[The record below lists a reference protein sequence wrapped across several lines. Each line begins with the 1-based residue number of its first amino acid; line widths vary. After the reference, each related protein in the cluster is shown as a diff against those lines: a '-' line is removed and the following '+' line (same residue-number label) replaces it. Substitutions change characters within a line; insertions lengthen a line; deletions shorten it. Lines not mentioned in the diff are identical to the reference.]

1 MRNVIARYNEAILP
15 EHRGNPLIE
24 ALPPLLDDTEILMAL
39 SNFPPL
45 DENIRWTESAAIRRQ
60 YVDRI
65 KHFRCPQTN
74 YIECYRYITRIIRDG
89 YAPRN
94 PLKSSTQQYLHY
106 YGDERPD
113 IEPVDG
119 YFHPCADTLTIVGIS
134 GSGKTTMLE
143 QVLGHFPQVIQHT
156 QYKGVYPGVSDQVI
170 WVKVNCPYNASVREL
185 CESILIMLDNILGLE
200 PTKPASRNGGLA
212 RQIAQRNKAAFL
224 GVLVIDE
231 MQRLKFSRTGG
242 ESTLIDFLHE
252 IVDSLGVSLV
262 FCGNHPFEETLSKK
276 LRIARRAESGGF
288 MNISLPDFNTTDWQS
303 FINYLWPLQWTNVET
318 PLTPE
323 LNETLFLLSKGNM
336 AIAQMIYRRAQMMVI
351 GSGNEVINKA
361 VLRSAVPRLS
371 ASSDEFI
378 GTQINFA
385 LPPSRSVSV
394 RARNDERSTTVNGNR
409 NKQKTS
415 SMVVFGDLSR
425 PQHSE
430 LADMSMKVLN
440 AFEDNMSRIENSSV
454 FRTLANEN
462 KSFAHLSAYGLLCTE
477 PVFE

>member
-1 MRNVIARYNEAILP
+1 MRKVIARYNEAILP

-24 ALPPLLDDTEILMAL
+24 ALPPLLDDTEILIAL
-39 SNFPPL
+39 SHFPPR
-45 DENIRWTESAAIRRQ
+45 DDHIRWNQSALVRGH

-65 KHFRCPQTN
+65 KNFRCPQTS
-74 YIECYRYITRIIRDG
+74 YIECYKYLTRIIRDG

-143 QVLGHFPQVIQHT
+143 QVLGHFPQVIEHN
-156 QYKGVYPGVSDQVI
+156 QYQGSYPGVSEQVI
-170 WVKVNCPYNASVREL
+170 WVKVNCPYNASVRDL
-185 CESILIMLDNILGLE
+185 CESILAILDSVLGLE
-200 PTKPASRNGGLA
+200 PTKPAIRNGSLA
-212 RQIAQRNKAAFL
+212 RQIAQRIKAAFL

-288 MNISLPDFNTTDWQS
+288 MNI
-303 FINYLWPLQWTNVET
+303 
-318 PLTPE
+318 
-323 LNETLFLLSKGNM
+323 
-336 AIAQMIYRRAQMMVI
+336 
-351 GSGNEVINKA
+351 
-361 VLRSAVPRLS
+361 
-371 ASSDEFI
+371 
-378 GTQINFA
+378 
-385 LPPSRSVSV
+385 
-394 RARNDERSTTVNGNR
+394 
-409 NKQKTS
+409 
-415 SMVVFGDLSR
+415 
-425 PQHSE
+425 
-430 LADMSMKVLN
+430 
-440 AFEDNMSRIENSSV
+440 
-454 FRTLANEN
+454 
-462 KSFAHLSAYGLLCTE
+462 
-477 PVFE
+477 

>member
-1 MRNVIARYNEAILP
+1 MTKVIARYNEAILP

-24 ALPPLLDDTEILMAL
+24 ALPPLMDDTEILISM

-45 DENIRWTESAAIRRQ
+45 DEFIRWNESASVREH

-74 YIECYRYITRIIRDG
+74 YIECYKYLTRIIRDG

-113 IEPVDG
+113 IEPADG
-119 YFHPCADTLTIVGIS
+119 YFHPNADTLTIVGIS

-156 QYKGVYPGVSDQVI
+156 QYNGVYPGVSDQVI

-185 CESILIMLDNILGLE
+185 CESILLILDNVLGLE

-212 RQIAQRNKAAFL
+212 RQIAQRIKAAFL

-276 LRIARRAESGGF
+276 LRVARRAESGGF
-288 MNISLPDFNTTDWQS
+288 MNISPPGYNTTDWQS

-318 PLTPE
+318 PLTQE

-336 AIAQMIYRRAQMMVI
+336 AVAQMIYRKAQMIVI

-361 VLRSAVPRLS
+361 VLRSALPRLL
-371 ASSDEFI
+371 ASSEEFI
-378 GTQINFA
+378 STQITV
-385 LPPSRSVSV
+385 PPPPFRPVPAN
-394 RARNDERSTTVNGNR
+394 ARNDERSSAVNSNR
-409 NKQKTS
+409 NRQKAS
-415 SMVVFGDLSR
+415 SVVVVGDLSR
-425 PQHSE
+425 PQHTE
-430 LADMSMKVLN
+430 LADRTMKVLN
-440 AFEDNMSRIENSSV
+440 TFEESMSRVKYSSV
-454 FRTLANEN
+454 FRTLANGN

>member
-1 MRNVIARYNEAILP
+1 MRKVFARYTEAILP

-24 ALPPLLDDTEILMAL
+24 ALPPLLDDTEILMAM

-45 DENIRWTESAAIRRQ
+45 DDFIRWNESASVREH

-74 YIECYRYITRIIRDG
+74 YIECYKYLTRIIRDG

-94 PLKSSTQQYLHY
+94 PLKRSTQQYLHY
-106 YGDERPD
+106 YGDECPD
-113 IEPVDG
+113 IETVDG
-119 YFHPCADTLTIVGIS
+119 YFHPNADTLTIVGIS

-156 QYKGVYPGVSDQVI
+156 QYNGVYPGVSDQVI

-185 CESILIMLDNILGLE
+185 CESILLILDNVMGLE

-212 RQIAQRNKAAFL
+212 RQIAQRIKAAFL

-288 MNISLPDFNTTDWQS
+288 MNISPPGFNTTDWQS
-303 FINYLWPLQWTNVET
+303 FIHYLWPLQWTNVET
-318 PLTPE
+318 PLTQE

-336 AIAQMIYRRAQMMVI
+336 SVAQMIYRRAQMMVI

-371 ASSDEFI
+371 ASSEEFT
-378 GTQINFA
+378 GTQITVTP
-385 LPPSRSVSV
+385 PPSKSVPASV
-394 RARNDERSTTVNGNR
+394 RNDKNVAVVTGKVN
-409 NKQKTS
+409 KKMAS
-415 SMVVFGDLSR
+415 SIIVFGDLSR

-430 LADMSMKVLN
+430 LAEKTMKVMN
-440 AFEDNMSRIENSSV
+440 AFEENMSQVKYTSV

-462 KSFAHLSAYGLLCTE
+462 KSLAHLSAYGLLCIA
-477 PVFE
+477 PVFD